1 MRVSFH
7 PPYGAVWNLPIRYRT
22 EVTNAR
28 ARLSRDQWI
37 DAAFEALTSHGPG
50 AVAVEK
56 VARTLGST
64 KGSFYWHFANRDELL
79 QAALDRWEVL
89 ATERLISSVEASGEP
104 AEVRLRRLVDA
115 VTTGLAGRRAEL
127 ELLAGIDHPVVSA
140 AVRRVTERR
149 VAYIVTLLVD
159 LGMDR
164 QKAEHRGVLA
174 YSMYLGQMQL
184 VHSAPDVVPGGGAD
198 AHALADEFVS
208 MVLAG

>member
-1 MRVSFH
+1 
-7 PPYGAVWNLPIRYRT
+7 
-22 EVTNAR
+22 VTNAR

-37 DAAFEALTSHGPG
+37 DAAFQALTSHGPD

-79 QAALDRWEVL
+79 QAALGRWEVL
-89 ATERLISSVEASGEP
+89 ATERLISSVESSGEP
-104 AEVRLRRLVDA
+104 AEVRLRRLVDS

-127 ELLAGIDHPVVSA
+127 ELLAGIGHPLVSA

-149 VAYIVTLLVD
+149 VTYIVTLLVD
-159 LGMDR
+159 LGMGR

-184 VHSAPDVVPGGGAD
+184 VHSAPDVGPGSGAD
-198 AHALADEFVS
+198 AQALADEFVN
-208 MVLAG
+208 MVLAR

>member
-1 MRVSFH
+1 M
-7 PPYGAVWNLPIRYRT
+7 
-22 EVTNAR
+22 TNAR

-37 DAAFEALTSHGPG
+37 DAAFQALASHGPD

-79 QAALDRWEVL
+79 QAALGRWEVL
-89 ATERLISSVEASGEP
+89 ATERLISSGEP
-104 AEVRLRRLVDA
+104 AEVRLRGRGDA

-127 ELLAGIDHPVVSA
+127 ELLAGIGHPLVSA

-149 VAYIVTLLVD
+149 VTYIVTLLVD
-159 LGMDR
+159 LGMDG

-184 VHSAPDVVPGGGAD
+184 VHSAPDVVPGSGAD
-198 AHALADEFVS
+198 AQALADEFVN
-208 MVLAG
+208 MVLAR

>member
-1 MRVSFH
+1 M
-7 PPYGAVWNLPIRYRT
+7 
-22 EVTNAR
+22 TNIR

-37 DAAFEALTSHGPG
+37 DAAFQALTSHGPD

-89 ATERLISSVEASGEP
+89 ATERLISSVESSGEP
-104 AEVRLRRLVDA
+104 AEARLRRLVDS
-115 VTTGLAGRRAEL
+115 VTTGLADRRAEL

-140 AVRRVTERR
+140 AVRRVTDRR
-149 VAYIVTLLVD
+149 VAYIVTLLID

-184 VHSAPDVVPGGGAD
+184 VHSAPDAVPRSDAD
-198 AHALADEFVS
+198 AHALADEFVN
-208 MVLAG
+208 MVLAR

>member
-1 MRVSFH
+1 M
-7 PPYGAVWNLPIRYRT
+7 
-22 EVTNAR
+22 TNAR

-50 AVAVEK
+50 SVAVEK

-104 AEVRLRRLVDA
+104 AEVRLRSLVDA

-184 VHSAPDVVPGGGAD
+184 VHSAPDVVPGSGAD

>member
-1 MRVSFH
+1 M
-7 PPYGAVWNLPIRYRT
+7 
-22 EVTNAR
+22 TNAR

-37 DAAFEALTSHGPG
+37 DAAFEALISYGPG

-164 QKAEHRGVLA
+164 QKAKQRGVLA

-184 VHSAPDVVPGGGAD
+184 VHSVPDVVPGSGAD
-198 AHALADEFVS
+198 AHVLADEFVS
-208 MVLAG
+208 MVLAR

>member
-184 VHSAPDVVPGGGAD
+184 VHSAPDVVPGSGAD

>member
-1 MRVSFH
+1 M
-7 PPYGAVWNLPIRYRT
+7 
-22 EVTNAR
+22 TNAR

-37 DAAFEALTSHGPG
+37 DAAFQALTSHGPD

-79 QAALDRWEVL
+79 QAALGRWEVL
-89 ATERLISSVEASGEP
+89 ATERLISSVESSGEP
-104 AEVRLRRLVDA
+104 AEVRLRRLVDS

-127 ELLAGIDHPVVSA
+127 ELLAGIGHPLVSA

-149 VAYIVTLLVD
+149 VTYIVTLLVD
-159 LGMDR
+159 MGMDR

-174 YSMYLGQMQL
+174 YSMYLGQMHL
-184 VHSAPDVVPGGGAD
+184 VHSAPDVVPGSGAD
-198 AHALADEFVS
+198 AQALADEFVN
-208 MVLAG
+208 MVLAR

>member
-1 MRVSFH
+1 M
-7 PPYGAVWNLPIRYRT
+7 
-22 EVTNAR
+22 TNAR

-37 DAAFEALTSHGPG
+37 YAAFQALTSHGPD

-89 ATERLISSVEASGEP
+89 ATERLISSVESTGEP
-104 AEVRLRRLVDA
+104 PEARLRRLVDS
-115 VTTGLAGRRAEL
+115 VTTGLADRRAEL
-127 ELLAGIDHPVVSA
+127 ELLAGIDHPLVSA
-140 AVRRVTERR
+140 AVQRVTGRR

-164 QKAEHRGVLA
+164 KKAEHRGVLA

-184 VHSAPDVVPGGGAD
+184 VHSAPDSVPHGD
-198 AHALADEFVS
+198 EDRHVFTDEFVN
-208 MVLAG
+208 MVLAA

>member
-115 VTTGLAGRRAEL
+115 VTTGLPGRRAEL

-184 VHSAPDVVPGGGAD
+184 VHSAPDVVPGSGAD

>member
-1 MRVSFH
+1 M
-7 PPYGAVWNLPIRYRT
+7 
-22 EVTNAR
+22 TNAR

-37 DAAFEALTSHGPG
+37 DAAFQALASHGPD

-79 QAALDRWEVL
+79 QAALDRWEVV
-89 ATERLISSVEASGEP
+89 ATERLISSVESSGEP
-104 AEVRLRRLVDA
+104 AEARLRRLVDS
-115 VTTGLAGRRAEL
+115 VTTGLADRRAEL
-127 ELLAGIDHPVVSA
+127 ELLAGIDHPLVSA

-149 VAYIVTLLVD
+149 VAYIVTLLAD

-164 QKAEHRGVLA
+164 HKAEHRGVLA

-184 VHSAPDVVPGGGAD
+184 VHSAPDAVPRSGAGR
-198 AHALADEFVS
+198 HALADEFVN
-208 MVLAG
+208 MVLAR

>member
-1 MRVSFH
+1 M
-7 PPYGAVWNLPIRYRT
+7 
-22 EVTNAR
+22 TNAR

-37 DAAFEALTSHGPG
+37 DAAFQALTSHGPD

-79 QAALDRWEVL
+79 QAALGRWEVL
-89 ATERLISSVEASGEP
+89 ATERLISSVESSGEP
-104 AEVRLRRLVDA
+104 AEVRLRRLADS

-127 ELLAGIDHPVVSA
+127 ELLAGIDHPLVSA

-149 VAYIVTLLVD
+149 VTYIVTLLVD

-184 VHSAPDVVPGGGAD
+184 VHSAPDAVPRGDVD
-198 AHALADEFVS
+198 AHALADEFVN
-208 MVLAG
+208 MVLAR